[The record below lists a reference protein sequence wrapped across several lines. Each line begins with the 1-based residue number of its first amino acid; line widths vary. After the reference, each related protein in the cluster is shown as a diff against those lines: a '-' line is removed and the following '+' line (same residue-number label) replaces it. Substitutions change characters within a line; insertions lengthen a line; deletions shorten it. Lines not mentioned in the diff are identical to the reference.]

1 GKTGPFFAF
10 TVIGMNTGTFAR
22 KADLACRFLA
32 LSLAAALALLI
43 SPTARAEQ
51 AAVEVVRQYQAA
63 LLGAMKQGPALGYD
77 GRFKALQQPVATAFD
92 LGFIAQ
98 RAAGSA
104 WANFTEPQR
113 KRYVDVF
120 ARYSV
125 AQHASR
131 FKSFGGEKFEVLGTD
146 DVGRGYV
153 RVRTQLVTG
162 SGERIALDYLLD
174 KRGGKWRIV
183 DVFAKGTIS
192 EVATRRA
199 DFAPVIQSQGAEGLI
214 RELEAKVAQAKSS

>member
-1 GKTGPFFAF
+1 MNIRAFRIRGVFAR
-10 TVIGMNTGTFAR
+10 TFAP
-22 KADLACRFLA
+22 LAIA
-32 LSLAAALALLI
+32 AAALALI
-43 SPTARAEQ
+43 TSAARAEQ

-63 LLGAMKQGPALGYD
+63 LLSAMQQGAAYEA
-77 GRFKALQQPVATAFD
+77 RFKTLQPAVVKAFD

-98 RAAGSA
+98 RAAGPA

-113 KRYVDVF
+113 KKYVEVF
-120 ARYSV
+120 TRYSV

-131 FKSFGGEKFEVLGTD
+131 FKKFGGERFEMLGSD

-153 RVRTQLVTG
+153 RVRTQIVT
-162 SGERIALDYLLD
+162 SSERVQLDYLLSP
-174 KRGGKWRIV
+174 RAGGWRIV

-199 DFAPVIQSQGAEGLI
+199 DFAPVIQSQGADGLI
-214 RELEAKVAQAKSS
+214 RELENKVAQAKSS